1 LQLHVN
7 GTLVDQQRPVGSSS
21 SLHAS
26 VSFNWKVSQY
36 GSHTLVVSLSPS
48 TPALPPP
55 PLISPASA
63 RVWIV
68 APDSLAA
75 PAAPA
80 FLFAPP
86 ALYHGEIATFVAEYV
101 FAPLPNGCQSIT
113 AIRYAF
119 DAEDCAL
126 VMGIFVDGEL
136 IASAAGPQ
144 LAAQFK
150 AGAGGSGSTAHHEVM
165 LLMIL
170 SGSNGPYALPPIIK
184 SVSLKSMPSAAPNGS
199 SRPGGVQRAADS
211 SGVSSGEH
219 MKYLTFQAT
228 FGQFNNKRV
237 SLMNASTSDSSCSR
251 ACHPLPSSDLLA
263 QLHSR
268 TF

>member
-1 LQLHVN
+1 
-7 GTLVDQQRPVGSSS
+7 LVDQQRPVGRSSS
-21 SLHAS
+21 FHAS

-36 GSHTLVVSLSPS
+36 GAHTLVVSLSPS
-48 TPALPPP
+48 PQALPPP

-63 RVWIV
+63 RIWIV

-75 PAAPA
+75 PSAPA

-86 ALYHGEIATFVAEYV
+86 SLHYGEIATFVAEYV
-101 FAPLPNGCQSIT
+101 FAPLPNAFQTIT

-119 DAEDCAL
+119 HAQDCAL
-126 VMGIFVDGEL
+126 VLGIFVDGEL

-144 LAAQFK
+144 LVAQFK
-150 AGAGGSGSTAHHEVM
+150 AGTGGSGSTAHHEVM
-165 LLMIL
+165 LLIIL

-184 SVSLKSMPSAAPNGS
+184 SVGLKPVPSAAPNGS
-199 SRPGGVQRAADS
+199 SRRGGARRAADS
-211 SGVSSGEH
+211 SGGSSGEH
-219 MKYLTFQAT
+219 VKYLTFQAT

-237 SLMNASTSDSSCSR
+237 SLMNASASGSSCS
-251 ACHPLPSSDLLA
+251 CSHPLPSSHRLA